1 MRAFGW
7 ICAAGVV
14 LGVPA
19 HVADNLGVLL
29 LRRPAMAV
37 VLDGSSL
44 AVPSSI
50 GGFERVALRF
60 TVHDGREVTAFVP
73 VAPWPFG
80 WPTAPAGTE
89 VAIRYDPRDPATR
102 VTFRS
107 AGGAVLRL
115 LADLL
120 GGWLMLSWSV
130 RVGRG
135 APGSAPRTFWP
146 PWPFG
151 R

>member
-7 ICAAGVV
+7 ICAASVV
-14 LGVPA
+14 LGIPA
-19 HVADNLGVLL
+19 QVADNLGVLL
-29 LRRPAMAV
+29 LRQPAMAV
-37 VLDGSSL
+37 VLDSNSV
-44 AVPSSI
+44 AAPPSI
-50 GGFERVALRF
+50 GPYERIALRF
-60 TVHDGREVTAFVP
+60 TTGAGRQMTAFVP
-73 VAPWPFG
+73 VASWPLG
-80 WPTAPAGTE
+80 GPVPADGTE
-89 VAIRYDPRDPATR
+89 VAIRYDPRDPVAR

-107 AGGAVLRL
+107 AGGAALRIL
-115 LADLL
+115 VNLV

-135 APGSAPRTFWP
+135 ASGSALRTFWP